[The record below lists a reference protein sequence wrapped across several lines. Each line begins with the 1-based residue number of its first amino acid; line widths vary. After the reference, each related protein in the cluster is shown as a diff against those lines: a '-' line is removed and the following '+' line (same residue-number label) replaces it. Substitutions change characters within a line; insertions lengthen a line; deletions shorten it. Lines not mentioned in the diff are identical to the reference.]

1 MNRGLLGPN
10 PARAPNPSTHGIEMD
25 ADVKQRMKEIGGEA
39 ILFDVSAREY
49 TTFRTGGNLEAM
61 YRAGNLGGLKHMVA
75 FLVDEGIPYFVMGS
89 GSNLLVRD
97 GGFDGVAIILD
108 GSFASIED
116 CTVAEAT
123 ILAGAGLRVHN
134 LVEYCAEKGLAGVEF
149 MAGIPGTLG
158 GAVAM
163 NAGSWGKEISEI
175 IGEVSVLT
183 ADGTVETRD
192 GLRLAFTYRELDL
205 PPGAIILNA
214 KLSLEFD
221 KPALIRKRVASY
233 LRQRKER
240 FPLDMPSAGSVF
252 RNPEGGHAGRLIDA
266 AGLKETVIGG
276 AMISPKHA
284 NFIVNTGSSSASDVV
299 ALMDLARV
307 KVKEMFNIQLIPEI
321 KVVGKE

>member
-1 MNRGLLGPN
+1 MR
-10 PARAPNPSTHGIEMD
+10 
-25 ADVKQRMKEIGGEA
+25 EIGGEA
-39 ILFDVSAREY
+39 ILFDVPAREY
-49 TTFRTGGNLEAM
+49 TTFRTGGNVEAM
-61 YRAGNLGGLKHMVA
+61 YRAGNLQGLKHMVA
-75 FLVDEGIPYFVMGS
+75 FLADEGIAYLIMGS

-108 GSFASIED
+108 GSLASVEGS
-116 CTVAEAT
+116 TVAEPS
-123 ILAGAGLRVHN
+123 ILAGAGLRVQK

-163 NAGSWGKEISEI
+163 NAGSWGKEI
-175 IGEVSVLT
+175 GEVISEVTVLT
-183 ADGTVETRD
+183 AGGIVETRD
-192 GLRLAFTYRELDL
+192 RLSLSFTYRELDL

-214 KLSLEFD
+214 KLGLRFD

-233 LRQRKER
+233 LKQRKER

-252 RNPEGGHAGRLIDA
+252 KNPEGGYAGRLIDA
-266 AGLKETVIGG
+266 AGLKEKAIGG

-284 NFIVNTGSSSASDVV
+284 NFIVNTGKSSASDIV
-299 ALMDLARV
+299 ALMDLATF
-307 KVKEMFNIQLIPEI
+307 KVKEVFNIQLIPEI

>member
-1 MNRGLLGPN
+1 
-10 PARAPNPSTHGIEMD
+10 MD
-25 ADVKQRMKEIGGEA
+25 DHIKQRMREIGGEA
-39 ILFDVSAREY
+39 ILFDVPAREY
-49 TTFRTGGNLEAM
+49 TTFRTGGNVEAM
-61 YRAGNLGGLKHMVA
+61 YRAGNLQGLKHMVA
-75 FLVDEGIPYFVMGS
+75 FLADEGIPYLVMGS

-108 GSFASIED
+108 GSLASVED
-116 CTVAEAT
+116 CTVAEPS
-123 ILAGAGLRVHN
+123 ILAGAGLRVQK

-163 NAGSWGKEISEI
+163 NAGSWGKEI
-175 IGEVSVLT
+175 GEVISEVTVLT
-183 ADGTVETRD
+183 AGGIVETRD
-192 GLRLAFTYRELDL
+192 RLSLAFTYRELDL

-214 KLSLEFD
+214 KLGLRFD

-233 LRQRKER
+233 LKQRKER

-252 RNPEGGHAGRLIDA
+252 KNPEGGYAGRLIDA
-266 AGLKETVIGG
+266 AGLKEKVIGG

-284 NFIVNTGSSSASDVV
+284 NFIVNTGKSSASDIV
-299 ALMDLARV
+299 ALMDLATF
-307 KVKEMFNIQLIPEI
+307 KVKEVFNIQLIPEI

>member
-1 MNRGLLGPN
+1 
-10 PARAPNPSTHGIEMD
+10 MD
-25 ADVKQRMKEIGGEA
+25 DHIKQRMREIGGEA
-39 ILFDVSAREY
+39 ILFDVPASEY
-49 TTFRTGGNLEAM
+49 TTFRTGGNVEAM
-61 YRAGNLGGLKHMVA
+61 YRAGNLQGLKHMVA
-75 FLVDEGIPYFVMGS
+75 FLADEGIPYLVMGS

-108 GSFASIED
+108 GSLASVEGS
-116 CTVAEAT
+116 TVAEPS
-123 ILAGAGLRVHN
+123 ILAGAGLRVQK

-163 NAGSWGKEISEI
+163 NAGSWGKEI
-175 IGEVSVLT
+175 GEVISEVTVLT
-183 ADGTVETRD
+183 AGGIVETRD
-192 GLRLAFTYRELDL
+192 RLSLSFTYRELDL

-214 KLSLEFD
+214 KLGLRFD

-233 LRQRKER
+233 LKQRKER

-252 RNPEGGHAGRLIDA
+252 KNPEGGYAGRLIDA
-266 AGLKETVIGG
+266 AGLKEKAIGG

-284 NFIVNTGSSSASDVV
+284 NFIVNTGKSSASDIV
-299 ALMDLARV
+299 ALMDLATF
-307 KVKEMFNIQLIPEI
+307 KVKEVFNIQLIPEI

>member
-1 MNRGLLGPN
+1 
-10 PARAPNPSTHGIEMD
+10 MD
-25 ADVKQRMKEIGGEA
+25 DHIKQRMREIGGEA
-39 ILFDVSAREY
+39 ILFDVPAREY
-49 TTFRTGGNLEAM
+49 TTFRTGGNVEAM
-61 YRAGNLGGLKHMVA
+61 YRAGNLQGLKHMVA
-75 FLVDEGIPYFVMGS
+75 FLADEGIAYLIMGS

-108 GSFASIED
+108 GSLASVED
-116 CTVAEAT
+116 CTVAEPG
-123 ILAGAGLRVHN
+123 ILAGAGLRLHR

-163 NAGSWGKEISEI
+163 NAGSWGKEI
-175 IGEVSVLT
+175 GEVISEVTVLT
-183 ADGTVETRD
+183 AGGIVETRD
-192 GLRLAFTYRELDL
+192 RLSLAFTYRELDL

-214 KLSLEFD
+214 KLGLRFD

-233 LRQRKER
+233 LKQRKER

-252 RNPEGGHAGRLIDA
+252 KNPEGGYAGRLIDA
-266 AGLKETVIGG
+266 AGLKEKVIGG

-284 NFIVNTGSSSASDVV
+284 NFIVNTGKSSASDIV
-299 ALMDLARV
+299 ALMDLATF
-307 KVKEMFNIQLIPEI
+307 KVKEVFNIQLIPEI